1 VTLVRS
7 WLEALA
13 VYRDRRVLAIL
24 ALGFSSGLPLLLT
37 GSTLYIWL
45 RTEGVSLT
53 AIGLFALVGIPYSL
67 KFLWSPLID
76 GIRLPLF
83 GRLGQRRGW
92 AIAVQLLLMGAVLV
106 LGSLTPS
113 AGIALTAIVALAVV
127 FLSASQ
133 DIVIDAYRVEIL
145 RPEQQGAGATM
156 VQAGYRIGVLVAGAG
171 ALYITDAFGWHVAY
185 LVMALLVT
193 VGIATILANPEPAG
207 RIEKAVAAEREP
219 GRLGRWLREHVVAP
233 FADFFERPGWLAIGI
248 LLFIFLYKLGDA
260 MAGVMA
266 GPLYKD
272 LGFTLSEIASVS
284 KIFGFFATLLG
295 AFLGG
300 LMVTRFGLF
309 PSLLVCG
316 IAQSATILLYALQA
330 IAGHDISMLAL
341 TVAGENI
348 TGAMG
353 SAALVAYLSG
363 LCSVGYTA
371 TQYAVLSSLA
381 AVGRTIF
388 SFASG
393 WLAEQLGWVSF
404 FLVSTTLG
412 VPGIL
417 LLLWLMYRE
426 RASKRVEA
434 AAE

>member
-1 VTLVRS
+1 MIRS

-37 GSTLYIWL
+37 FSTLSTWL
-45 RTEGVSLT
+45 ATEGVSRT
-53 AIGLFALVGIPYSL
+53 AIGLFAAVGTPYSL
-67 KFLWSPLID
+67 KFLWSPLVD

-92 AIAVQLLLMGAVLV
+92 AVAVQLLLMAAVV
-106 LGSLTPS
+106 ILGSLAPK
-113 AGIALTAIVALAVV
+113 AEPVATAIVALAVA

-156 VQAGYRIGVLVAGAG
+156 IQIGYRLGMLVAGAG
-171 ALYITDAFGWHVAY
+171 ALYIADRFGWHVAY
-185 LVMALLVT
+185 LVMAILVV

-207 RIEKAVAAEREP
+207 RVEKPRAVEREP
-219 GRLGRWLREHVVAP
+219 GRVGRWLREHVIAP
-233 FADFFERPGWLAIGI
+233 FADFLTRPAWLAI
-248 LLFIFLYKLGDA
+248 LLFILLYKLGDA
-260 MAGVMA
+260 VAGVMA
-266 GPLYKD
+266 NPLYID

-316 IAQSATILLYALQA
+316 IAQSATILMYALQA
-330 IAGHDISMLAL
+330 IAGHDIAMLAL
-341 TVAGENI
+341 TVASENI

-371 TQYAVLSSLA
+371 TQYALLSSLA
-381 AVGRTIF
+381 TVGRAML
-388 SFASG
+388 SSSSG
-393 WLAEQLGWVSF
+393 WLADQMDWVSF
-404 FLVSTTLG
+404 FLASTMLG
-412 VPGIL
+412 VPGL
-417 LLLWLMYRE
+417 LVLLWLMYRE
-426 RASKRVEA
+426 RASKGVEA